1 MAKDEIELSLLP
13 VVTGIFVTILILTP
27 PLDSKFIAVGR
38 FAVPGATVIFPL
50 AFIFN
55 DVLTEV
61 YGYERSRRIIWTGLA
76 CQVLAAACFWLV
88 GRLPSAVFWHNEQA
102 YATILGIVP
111 RIAGASLLAYFC
123 GEFANS
129 LVLSRMKFTQHGRTG
144 LPQWQRFLVSTIVG
158 EAIDSVVFMSVAFTG
173 VLSTRDLLETTTA
186 IYVIKVV
193 YEIVALPLSTRLAN
207 WMKRREGFDKLDDPS
222 ATAYNPFRLAVTR
235 GE

>member
-1 MAKDEIELSLLP
+1 MAKDEKELRLLP
-13 VVTGIFVTILILTP
+13 IVTGIFVTILVLTP
-27 PLDSKFIAVGR
+27 PLDSKFIAIGR
-38 FAVPGATVIFPL
+38 FALPGATVIFPL

-76 CQVLAAACFWLV
+76 CQVLAAVSFWLV
-88 GRLPSAVFWHNEQA
+88 GRLPAAAFWHNDQA

-129 LVLSRMKFTQHGRTG
+129 LVLSRMKFAQRGLTG
-144 LPQWQRFLVSTIVG
+144 LPQWLRFLVSTIVG
-158 EAIDSVVFMSVAFTG
+158 EALDSVVFMSVGFAG
-173 VLSTRDLLETTTA
+173 VLSTRDLLDTTAA
-186 IYVIKVV
+186 IYVIKVG
-193 YEIVALPLSTRLAN
+193 YEIVALPLSTRMAN
-207 WMKRREGFDKLDDPS
+207 WMKRREAFDKLDDPM
-222 ATAYNPFRLAVTR
+222 ATVYNPFRLAVSR

>member
-1 MAKDEIELSLLP
+1 MAKDQNELSLLP
-13 VVTGIFVTILILTP
+13 IVTGIFVTILILTP

-76 CQVLAAACFWLV
+76 CQVLAAVSFWLV
-88 GRLPSAVFWHNEQA
+88 GRLPAAGFWHNDQA
-102 YATILGIVP
+102 YATTLGIVP

-144 LPQWQRFLVSTIVG
+144 RPQWLRFLVSTIVG
-158 EAIDSVVFMSVAFTG
+158 EAIDSVVFISVAFAG

-186 IYVIKVV
+186 IYVIKVG

-222 ATAYNPFRLAVTR
+222 ATVYNPFRLAVTR